1 MAKSSSY
8 RGRLAPSPTGY
19 LHLGHAR
26 TFWVAWRR
34 ARAAHGKLIFR
45 NEDLDYQRCRPE
57 FVKAMYED
65 LRWLGLDWDEGPDI
79 TPQSGKDS
87 ELGDSG
93 LSSDHSGH
101 GDDRGSG
108 QGGPFGPYSQSERR
122 SFYLD
127 AWRKLRDSGLIYPC
141 TCSRKDLERA
151 LSAPH
156 EEPLHGAPLHGA
168 GFHHLN
174 DCGPQAPSPAGKE
187 LWEAQSEIAT
197 RIGVES
203 SSPASPIDSS
213 AQPGAPPPHL
223 AQNRRGL
230 GTPAAAV
237 HNSDFSPPQPGAP
250 PPHLAQDRRGLGT
263 PAAAVQSAADDE
275 LPYPGTCREKIGTAK
290 DYDSPAGVSWRFK
303 VPDGETISFD
313 DGYFGRQEF
322 VAGRDFAD
330 FLLWRRD
337 DIPAYQ
343 LAVVVDDA
351 AMRITEVVRGADLLK
366 STARQLLLIRALGYP
381 TPAYFHCPLLRDEKN
396 VRLAK
401 RSDALSLRKLRE
413 RGVKAEEL
421 RKRFAEET
429 RRSHLS

>member
-1 MAKSSSY
+1 VKQY

-26 TFWVAWRR
+26 TFWVAWQR

-79 TPQSGKDS
+79 SSQSSKGGQR
-87 ELGDSG
+87 GDPG
-93 LSSDHSGH
+93 FSSDHSGH
-101 GDDRGSG
+101 GDDDRSDH
-108 QGGPFGPYSQSERR
+108 GGPFGPYSQSERR

-156 EEPLHGAPLHGA
+156 EPLRGAELDEPLQAEPSQQIAEGLQDSCGTAAPG
-168 GFHHLN
+168 GETN
-174 DCGPQAPSPAGKE
+174 
-187 LWEAQSEIAT
+187 T
-197 RIGVES
+197 T
-203 SSPASPIDSS
+203 
-213 AQPGAPPPHL
+213 QPG
-223 AQNRRGL
+223 
-230 GTPAAAV
+230 
-237 HNSDFSPPQPGAP
+237 
-250 PPHLAQDRRGLGT
+250 
-263 PAAAVQSAADDE
+263 AAAVQSAADDE

-303 VPDGETISFD
+303 VPDGETIPFN

-322 VAGRDFAD
+322 VAGRDFSD

-351 AMRITEVVRGADLLK
+351 TMQITEIVRGADLLK
-366 STARQLLLIRALGYP
+366 STARQLLLIRALGYS

-401 RSDALSLRKLRE
+401 RHDALSLRALRAQGADPE
-413 RGVKAEEL
+413 VL
-421 RKRFAEET
+421 RKKFTDEVEW
-429 RRSHLS
+429 SQGSVKP

>member
-1 MAKSSSY
+1 MLVATY

-45 NEDLDYQRCRPE
+45 NEDLDYQRCKPE
-57 FVKAMYED
+57 FAQAMYED
-65 LRWLGLDWDEGPDI
+65 LRWLGLDWDEGPDLSF
-79 TPQSGKDS
+79 QAGKIGEPGDLD
-87 ELGDSG
+87 LGDTVSNVV
-93 LSSDHSGH
+93 S
-101 GDDRGSG
+101 RGSSVSHG
-108 QGGPFGPYSQSERR
+108 RTGGGGFGPYSQSERR

-127 AWRKLRDSGLIYPC
+127 AWRKLRDSRFIYPC

-156 EEPLHGAPLHGA
+156 EEPLHGAESNRGA
-168 GFHHLN
+168 
-174 DCGPQAPSPAGKE
+174 QAPSPADADE
-187 LWEAQSEIAT
+187 RSSQPRAAT
-197 RIGVES
+197 VQFSTEGPS
-203 SSPASPIDSS
+203 SRSPD
-213 AQPGAPPPHL
+213 
-223 AQNRRGL
+223 
-230 GTPAAAV
+230 GT
-237 HNSDFSPPQPGAP
+237 
-250 PPHLAQDRRGLGT
+250 
-263 PAAAVQSAADDE
+263 VQSAAADDE
-275 LPYPGTCREKIGTAK
+275 LPYPGTCRNKIATAK

-303 VPDGETISFD
+303 VPDGEMISFD
-313 DGYFGRQEF
+313 DGYFGHQEF

-351 AMRITEVVRGADLLK
+351 AMQITEVVRGADLLK

-381 TPAYFHCPLLRDEKN
+381 VPAYFHCPLLRDEKN

-401 RSDALSLRKLRE
+401 RHDALSLRALRAQGADPE
-413 RGVKAEEL
+413 VL
-421 RKRFAEET
+421 RKKFAEEAEWS
-429 RRSHLS
+429 RGLVIP

>member
-1 MAKSSSY
+1 MLTATY
-8 RGRLAPSPTGY
+8 RGRLAPSPTGH

-26 TFWVAWRR
+26 TFWVAWKR

-45 NEDLDYQRCRPE
+45 NEDLDYQRCKPE
-57 FVKAMYED
+57 LVRAMYED
-65 LRWLGLDWDEGPDI
+65 VRWLGLDWDEGPDI
-79 TPQSGKDS
+79 
-87 ELGDSG
+87 
-93 LSSDHSGH
+93 
-101 GDDRGSG
+101 
-108 QGGPFGPYSQSERR
+108 GGRFGPYSQSERR

-156 EEPLHGAPLHGA
+156 EESLHGAESNRGAQPGPPEHA
-168 GFHHLN
+168 GFA
-174 DCGPQAPSPAGKE
+174 CAGVEKPSPALGKD
-187 LWEAQSEIAT
+187 L
-197 RIGVES
+197 
-203 SSPASPIDSS
+203 S
-213 AQPGAPPPHL
+213 AQPGA
-223 AQNRRGL
+223 
-230 GTPAAAV
+230 
-237 HNSDFSPPQPGAP
+237 
-250 PPHLAQDRRGLGT
+250 
-263 PAAAVQSAADDE
+263 AAVQSVPDDE
-275 LPYPGTCREKIGTAK
+275 LPYPGTCREKIETAK

-303 VPDGETISFD
+303 VPDGKFLSFN

-351 AMRITEVVRGADLLK
+351 AMQITEVVRGADLLK

-381 TPAYFHCPLLRDEKN
+381 VPAYFHCPLLRDEKN

-401 RSDALSLRKLRE
+401 RHDALSLRKLRE
-413 RGVKAEEL
+413 QGAEVEEL
-421 RKRFAEET
+421 RKRFAEEL
-429 RRSHLS
+429 RLRP

>member
-26 TFWVAWRR
+26 TFWVAWQR
-34 ARAAHGKLIFR
+34 ARAAHGKLVFR
-45 NEDLDYQRCRPE
+45 NEDLDYQRCKPE
-57 FVKAMYED
+57 FVHAMYED
-65 LRWLGLDWDEGPDI
+65 LRWLGLDWDEGPDLSF
-79 TPQSGKDS
+79 QAGKSDQFG
-87 ELGDSG
+87 EPDLGG
-93 LSSDHSGH
+93 TVSDVGNRCGSVSH
-101 GDDRGSG
+101 GEPGRGD
-108 QGGPFGPYSQSERR
+108 FGPYSQSERR

-141 TCSRKDLERA
+141 TCSRKDLERV

-156 EEPLHGAPLHGA
+156 EEPRHTD
-168 GFHHLN
+168 N
-174 DCGPQAPSPAGKE
+174 CGPQAPSPAEKD
-187 LWEAQSEIAT
+187 LWEAQSEMAT
-197 RIGVES
+197 RAGVES
-203 SSPASPIDSS
+203 PSSVSSTDSS
-213 AQPGAPPPHL
+213 SQPGAPPPHL

-237 HNSDFSPPQPGAP
+237 QFPIEGPSSQS
-250 PPHLAQDRRGLGT
+250 
-263 PAAAVQSAADDE
+263 PAAAVHSPTDDE

-303 VPDGETISFD
+303 VPDGETIGFD
-313 DGYFGRQEF
+313 DGHFGRQEF

-351 AMRITEVVRGADLLK
+351 AMQITEVVRGADLLK
-366 STARQLLLIRALGYP
+366 STARQLLLIRALGYQV
-381 TPAYFHCPLLRDEKN
+381 PAYFHCPLLRDEQN
-396 VRLAK
+396 IRLAK
-401 RSDALSLRKLRE
+401 RHDALSLRNLRE
-413 RGVKAEEL
+413 QGVKAEAL
-421 RKRFAEET
+421 RKKFASELT
-429 RRSHLS
+429 GVG

>member
-1 MAKSSSY
+1 MPSY

-26 TFWVAWRR
+26 TFWVAWQR
-34 ARAAHGKLIFR
+34 ARAAGGKLIFR
-45 NEDLDYQRCRPE
+45 NEDLDYQRCKPE
-57 FVKAMYED
+57 FVRAMYED
-65 LRWLGLDWDEGPDI
+65 LHWLGLDWDEGLDLNGVGV
-79 TPQSGKDS
+79 TSEGS
-87 ELGDSG
+87 ELGD
-93 LSSDHSGH
+93 
-101 GDDRGSG
+101 
-108 QGGPFGPYSQSERR
+108 FGPYSQSERR

-156 EEPLHGAPLHGA
+156 EDTQHTD
-168 GFHHLN
+168 N
-174 DCGPQAPSPAGKE
+174 CGPQAPSPE
-187 LWEAQSEIAT
+187 YAQNSLT
-197 RIGVES
+197 
-203 SSPASPIDSS
+203 
-213 AQPGAPPPHL
+213 QPG
-223 AQNRRGL
+223 
-230 GTPAAAV
+230 
-237 HNSDFSPPQPGAP
+237 
-250 PPHLAQDRRGLGT
+250 
-263 PAAAVQSAADDE
+263 AAAVQSLAPDDE
-275 LPYPGTCREKIGTAK
+275 LPYPGTCREKITTAK

-303 VPDGETISFD
+303 VPDGETISFE

-351 AMRITEVVRGADLLK
+351 AMQITEVVRGADLLK
-366 STARQLLLIRALGYP
+366 STARQLLLIHALGYS

-401 RSDALSLRKLRE
+401 RHDALSLRRLRE
-413 RGVKAEEL
+413 QEVKAEEV
-421 RKRFAEET
+421 RGRFEEEWQ
-429 RRSHLS
+429 